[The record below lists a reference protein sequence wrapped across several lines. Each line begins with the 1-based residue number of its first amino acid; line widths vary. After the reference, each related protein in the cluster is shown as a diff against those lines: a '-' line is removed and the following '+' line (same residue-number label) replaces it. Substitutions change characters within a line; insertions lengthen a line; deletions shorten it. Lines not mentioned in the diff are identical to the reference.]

1 MAWEREGT
9 VKNIHKYTAAA
20 IAAALLLTACAP
32 EVVEETDPADDAAAA
47 DEPESDEEAETDA
60 EGDAEADLTIAFVS
74 HTQDITDLFGQLKV
88 GFEETLADAG
98 IEYELIS
105 GAPPAS
111 DNHEAMDR
119 ILTDLQS
126 AQPDYM
132 VFGPSS
138 FELNQP
144 RLVDLEEQGTKII
157 MTDYEPPEEGFD
169 ISPLTWVIYDHYEM
183 GRLAGYT
190 VANDMCEQGN
200 DGFEAAL
207 FWGPAASEISEARGQ
222 GALDGMD
229 EATEACGITY
239 ELVEEVFA
247 EFNREMAFNLAENVV
262 TAHPDLDV
270 LIGAN
275 SNTALG
281 IMEALLADGEIEGRA
296 IVGMGGQLDEM
307 AAICRGEIH
316 NAPFRDS
323 QDMGRLAAEA
333 LIADIEG
340 RPDDIPELSQTELP
354 VLASCEDVFE
364 KVDRAVLEQED
375 FRDNLLE
382 GQWEE
387 FTAGA

>member
-1 MAWEREGT
+1 MRSMTRYLAL
-9 VKNIHKYTAAA
+9 TASVAL
-20 IAAALLLTACAP
+20 IAAACGGA
-32 EVVEETDPADDAAAA
+32 EIVDEDAA
-47 DEPESDEEAETDA
+47 P
-60 EGDAEADLTIAFVS
+60 EGDAAGEDLDTDADDDADADLVIGFVS
-74 HTQDITDLFGQLKV
+74 HTQDITDLFGQLKI
-88 GFEETLADAG
+88 GFEERLAEAG
-98 IEYELIS
+98 VEYELVS

-126 AQPDYM
+126 AQPDYL

-144 RLVDLEEQGTKII
+144 RLVDLEELGTKVI

-190 VANDMCEQGN
+190 VASDLLCDQGR
-200 DGFEAAL
+200 DSFEAAM
-207 FWGPAASEISEARGQ
+207 FWGPGASEISEARGG
-222 GALDGMD
+222 GAIDGMD
-229 EATEACGITY
+229 EAAEECGGSW
-239 ELVEEVFA
+239 ELVDEVFA

-262 TAHPDLDV
+262 TANPDVDV
-270 LIGAN
+270 LVGAN

-281 IMEALLADGEIEGRA
+281 IMEALLADGELEGRA

-307 AAICRGEIH
+307 AAICRGDIH

-333 LIADIEG
+333 LIADLEG
-340 RPDDIPELSQTELP
+340 NPDDIPELSQTELP
-354 VLASCEDVFE
+354 VLASCDDVFNL
-364 KVDRAVLEQED
+364 VDRAVLEQDD
-375 FRDNLLE
+375 FRNNLDE
-382 GQWEE
+382 GQWQD
-387 FTAGA
+387 

>member
-1 MAWEREGT
+1 MRSMT
-9 VKNIHKYTAAA
+9 RYL
-20 IAAALLLTACAP
+20 ALS
-32 EVVEETDPADDAAAA
+32 AAAA
-47 DEPESDEEAETDA
+47 FMAAACGGAEIVDETAEPDPTTESEEPESDAGEAD
-60 EGDAEADLTIAFVS
+60 GDADLVIGFVS
-74 HTQDITDLFGQLKV
+74 HTQDITDLFGQLKI
-88 GFEETLADAG
+88 GFEEELADAG

-144 RLVDLEEQGTKII
+144 RLVELEDLGTKII
-157 MTDYEPPEEGFD
+157 MTDYEPPEEGFE
-169 ISPLTWVIYDHYEM
+169 INPLTWVIYDHYEM

-190 VANDMCEQGN
+190 VAADMCDQGR
-200 DGFEAAL
+200 DSFEVAM
-207 FWGPAASEISEARGQ
+207 FWGPGASEISEARGN
-222 GALDGMD
+222 GALDGIEEGAD
-229 EATEACGITY
+229 ECGASW
-239 ELVEEVFA
+239 EVVDEVFA

-262 TAHPDLDV
+262 TANPDVDV

-281 IMEALLADGEIEGRA
+281 IMEALIADGELEGRA
-296 IVGMGGQLDEM
+296 VVGMGGQLDEM
-307 AAICRGEIH
+307 AAICRGDIH

-323 QDMGRLAAEA
+323 QDMGRLAAQA
-333 LIADIEG
+333 LIADLED
-340 RPDDIPELSQTELP
+340 RTDDIPELSQTELP
-354 VLASCEDVFE
+354 VLASCDDIFE
-364 KVDRAVLEQED
+364 SVDRAVLEQDD

-382 GQWEE
+382 GQWQD
-387 FTAGA
+387 

>member
-1 MAWEREGT
+1 
-9 VKNIHKYTAAA
+9 VKNIQRFVVAG
-20 IAAALLLTACAP
+20 IAAAMLLTACAP
-32 EVVEETDPADDAAAA
+32 EVVEESAPPEGDVTAGDDAAT
-47 DEPESDEEAETDA
+47 DEATGEELEAEGESD
-60 EGDAEADLTIAFVS
+60 ADLTIAFVS
-74 HTQDITDLFGQLKV
+74 HTQDITDLFGQLKI
-88 GFEETLADAG
+88 GFEDTLAEAG

-126 AQPDYM
+126 AQPDYI

-157 MTDYEPPEEGFD
+157 MTDYEPPEEGFE
-169 ISPLTWVIYDHYEM
+169 IAPLTWVIYDHYEM
-183 GRLAGYT
+183 GRLAGST
-190 VANDMCEQGN
+190 VAQDMCDAGN
-200 DGFEAAL
+200 DGFEVAM
-207 FWGPAASEISEARGQ
+207 FWGPGASEISEARGG
-222 GALDGMD
+222 GAIDGMD
-229 EATEACGITY
+229 EVTEDCGIGY

-247 EFNREMAFNLAENVV
+247 EFNREMAFNLAENVI
-262 TAHPDLDV
+262 TAHPNLDV

-281 IMEALLADGEIEGRA
+281 IMEALLAEGELEGRD

-307 AAICRGEIH
+307 AAICRGDIH

-333 LIADIEG
+333 LIADLEG
-340 RPDDIPELSQTELP
+340 RSDEIPETSQTDLP
-354 VLASCEDVFE
+354 VLTDCENVFE
-364 KVDRAVLEQED
+364 LVDRAVLEQDD
-375 FRDNLLE
+375 FRNNLLE

-387 FTAGA
+387 FAA